1 MTPAPGL
8 APPDERLPRYRR
20 LADALAARVRAGEWP
35 PGTALPAES
44 RLASDAG
51 VALGTL
57 RAALA
62 DLEREGLVER
72 RHGRGTFVRAG
83 LAGAS
88 MLRFFRFRSRAGAA
102 GAPQAPAS
110 RILAL
115 REVKLDEALAAR
127 LAAGRSR
134 RGLFLL
140 RLRSLEER
148 PVLLERIW
156 LPLARF
162 RALAP
167 VPPRDFPDL
176 LYPFYAERCG
186 IVVARASEDIGFRRL
201 AAEDAARLRLPAG
214 HPAAA
219 IERTAYDLTGQP
231 CEYRVTL
238 GDADHF
244 QYAVELR

>member
-1 MTPAPGL
+1 MTRPLGL
-8 APPDERLPRYRR
+8 APPDDRLPRYRR
-20 LADALAARVRAGEWP
+20 LAEALAARVRAGEWP

-44 RLASDAG
+44 RLAAEAG
-51 VALGTL
+51 VALGTV

-72 RHGRGTFVRAG
+72 RQGRGTFVRAG

-88 MLRFFRFRSRAGAA
+88 MLRFFRFRESAGSP
-102 GAPQAPAS
+102 APEAPSS
-110 RILAL
+110 RILSL
-115 REVKLDEALAAR
+115 REVALDEAVAGR

-140 RLRSLEER
+140 RLRSLGRR

-162 RALAP
+162 RALAS
-167 VPPRDFPDL
+167 VEPRDFPDL

-186 IVVARASEDIGFRRL
+186 IVVARAMEDIGFRRL
-201 AAEDAARLRLPAG
+201 AAEDAARLRLAAG
-214 HPAAA
+214 HPAAT

-231 CEYRVTL
+231 CECRQTL

-244 QYAVELR
+244 HYAVELR